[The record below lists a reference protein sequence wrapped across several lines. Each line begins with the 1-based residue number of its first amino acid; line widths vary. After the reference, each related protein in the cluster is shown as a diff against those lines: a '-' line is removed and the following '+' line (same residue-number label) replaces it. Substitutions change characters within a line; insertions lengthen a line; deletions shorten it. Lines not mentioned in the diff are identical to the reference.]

1 MFPEKKKFELD
12 NSLLHERASL
22 NSPKRAFSLPRA
34 DLVMSSQAI
43 ATSARGLPDFP
54 SPSLDLH
61 NFQDPTWSDHS
72 NPHNTDSKDE
82 AEQTDTDRDG
92 QTWVEMNAQQR
103 TQAVGNLLA
112 ALAPLSPT
120 LNAKTPNVKTEEE
133 ESATNAGE
141 NEKEVTADEPTQPAP
156 NEPDPT
162 LDQLNTNQ
170 NLSLPPLPPLPTDDF
185 MNDEAP
191 PPFPSTMAS
200 DFPEASQATLIGED
214 PLTMYQQGSQPPAVS
229 QDPLRERREIE
240 AFAKIEFEDGNY
252 YITTY
257 ACELGRDA
265 FAYRA
270 ALARAEEAAQ
280 AERDRAQ
287 SSSGRRSGLSEG
299 IPRPGDSQVQGSVV
313 SEAGGFGGVD
323 DAPVLQDGE
332 RPEGNAMGSNSS
344 ERSGGSIVKP
354 QEVLINP
361 PLIPFDYHKMAERQA
376 QFEQENDPD
385 QDNEQPAP
393 VTADHI
399 PDANNCP
406 LIPIHAMRNFQ
417 KSEVENHRSISR
429 RHVKIQWDFE
439 KESFQMKVL
448 GRNGAFLDEQYLPRG
463 AVRRLRDGS
472 KIQISNVRMTFRLPS
487 QPEPPSE
494 ESERDE
500 PEQTPP
506 PQESLSPTS
515 NEEERSVS
523 PSRTGKTRTKVTLTF
538 TQKPS
543 PTVPEGSDGQLAP
556 PKKRGPGRP
565 PKDGIMST
573 RERKE
578 REKAQKLA
586 EAKAANGG
594 RTPPPGLMRGK
605 FPKPPVIKEELAP
618 VESKPEKRKY
628 KKRKRP
634 EDGDVMQSIEG
645 GEVDVPSE
653 PENAPPLKKARQ
665 SKSPSPEYPPVES
678 LTEEQLARPSEP
690 YARLIYDILI
700 DIHPEALPLKQIY
713 RALKLK
719 FPFFVHRVDS
729 EGWQS
734 SVRHNLN
741 QEYEKLFD
749 KAKKEGK
756 GFFWKAIPGALQ
768 PQAERRRAAQQAA
781 AAKPKP
787 TPAPRQN
794 PQQGPP
800 PPLNWQNSTPYPP
813 QNGMPPRGPLPPFFV
828 QGPNG
833 PMPPPP
839 NGMPWPPPPP
849 GGASASPGPNGRPP
863 QVPPGQKGQ
872 PFYPPAGHVPFP
884 GQPPPHPGPGQ
895 QTPAKPGV
903 PPPSLPGPPPPP
915 PTTSSASRNMPCTTD
930 GLLAIRRF
938 ETAMYDQVGDP
949 SKIEDWQ
956 KVFASVKR
964 RLLHGAPHS
973 LLPGGENKEE
983 LTIMAHVRNFIE
995 RFKNPNFV
1003 GFSNTGSPAPTNAA
1017 NTGNPPTIP
1026 SVPSATTTAT
1036 PSEQSSQPQPVPQ
1049 PAPAGAPSAAADA
1062 PPKVADA
1069 APGKDATKAPDQP
1082 TQPATAADEKM
1093 EVDESA
1099 AVPTGSSA

>member
-1 MFPEKKKFELD
+1 
-12 NSLLHERASL
+12 
-22 NSPKRAFSLPRA
+22 
-34 DLVMSSQAI
+34 MSSQAI

-54 SPSLDLH
+54 SPSIDLH
-61 NFQDPTWSDHS
+61 NFQEPTWSDHS
-72 NPHNTDSKDE
+72 NPHNNDSKDE
-82 AEQTDTDRDG
+82 AEQIESDQEG
-92 QTWVEMNAQQR
+92 HSWVEMDAQQR
-103 TQAVGNLLA
+103 NQAVGNLLA

-120 LNAKTPNVKTEEE
+120 LNAKTPNVKTEQQEPP
-133 ESATNAGE
+133 TNAGE
-141 NEKEVTADEPTQPAP
+141 DRMEVTDDAP
-156 NEPDPT
+156 VQSASNEPYSILHQAD
-162 LDQLNTNQ
+162 TNH
-170 NLSLPPLPPLPTDDF
+170 NMSLPPLPPLPTDDF
-185 MNDEAP
+185 MTDVAP
-191 PPFPSTMAS
+191 EPFSSAIPS
-200 DFPEASQATLIGED
+200 DLLEASQTTLIGEAPMAMD
-214 PLTMYQQGSQPPAVS
+214 YQESQLPLAS
-229 QDPLRERREIE
+229 QDVPNERREIE

-265 FAYRA
+265 FAYKA

-299 IPRPGDSQVQGSVV
+299 MPRPGDSQVQGSVV

-323 DAPVLQDGE
+323 DAPMVQDGQ
-332 RPEGNAMGSNSS
+332 RADGHVLGSNSS

-376 QFEQENDPD
+376 QHEQENLLE
-385 QDNEQPAP
+385 QDTEQPAP

-399 PDANNCP
+399 PDADNCP
-406 LIPIHAMRNFQ
+406 LIPIHAMRTAE
-417 KSEVENHRSISR
+417 KSEVENHKSISR
-429 RHVKIQWDFE
+429 RHVKIEWDF
-439 KESFQMKVL
+439 KEEYFQMRIL
-448 GRNGAFLDEQYLPRG
+448 GRNGAFLDDEYLTRG
-463 AVRRLRDGS
+463 SVRRLRDGS
-472 KIQISNVRMTFRLPS
+472 KIQISDVWMTFRLPGRNA
-487 QPEPPSE
+487 EPPSD
-494 ESERDE
+494 ESERE
-500 PEQTPP
+500 EFELTPP
-506 PQESLSPTS
+506 PQESLSPIS
-515 NEEERSVS
+515 NDEEQSLS
-523 PSRTGKTRTKVTLTF
+523 PSRSGKTRTKVTLTF

-543 PTVPEGSDGQLAP
+543 PTVPDGPDGPDGQSMPL
-556 PKKRGPGRP
+556 KKRGPGRP

-605 FPKPPVIKEELAP
+605 FPKPPVIKEEEPVL

-628 KKRKRP
+628 KKRRR
-634 EDGDVMQSIEG
+634 EDGEVLQSIEG
-645 GEVDVPSE
+645 SGEVDVPSE
-653 PENAPPLKKARQ
+653 PENAPPSKKARQ

-787 TPAPRQN
+787 PPAPRQN

-800 PPLNWQNSTPYPP
+800 PPLNWQNSTPYPQ
-813 QNGMPPRGPLPPFFV
+813 QNGMPPRGPPPPFFV

-839 NGMPWPPPPP
+839 NGMPWPPP
-849 GGASASPGPNGRPP
+849 GASASPGPNGRPP

-872 PFYPPAGHVPFP
+872 PFYPPPQAGQLPFSSP
-884 GQPPPHPGPGQ
+884 QPPLAGAGQ
-895 QTPAKPGV
+895 QAPGKPGV
-903 PPPSLPGPPPPP
+903 SQSTSGGALPGPPPPP
-915 PTTSSASRNMPCTTD
+915 PITSSASRNMPCTTD

-938 ETAMYDQVGDP
+938 ETAMYEQVGNS
-949 SKIEDWQ
+949 SKIEEWQ
-956 KVFASVKR
+956 QVFASVKR

-973 LLPGGENKEE
+973 LQPGGENREE

-1003 GFSNTGSPAPTNAA
+1003 GFSNTGSPAPSNAA
-1017 NTGNPPTIP
+1017 NTANGPGASGAPMAATMPTPGQETSTPQPPPQSTP
-1026 SVPSATTTAT
+1026 AETPSA
-1036 PSEQSSQPQPVPQ
+1036 
-1049 PAPAGAPSAAADA
+1049 PANAPTKMEGVQAVEEPAKAAEL
-1062 PPKVADA
+1062 PN
-1069 APGKDATKAPDQP
+1069 
-1082 TQPATAADEKM
+1082 QPATPADDKM
-1093 EVDESA
+1093 DVDTKP
-1099 AVPTGSSA
+1099 AV

>member
-1 MFPEKKKFELD
+1 
-12 NSLLHERASL
+12 
-22 NSPKRAFSLPRA
+22 
-34 DLVMSSQAI
+34 MSSQAI
-43 ATSARGLPDFP
+43 ATSAR
-54 SPSLDLH
+54 DLH
-61 NFQDPTWSDHS
+61 DFQEPTWSDHS
-72 NPHNTDSKDE
+72 NPRNNDSKDE
-82 AEQTDTDRDG
+82 AEQIDSDQEG
-92 QTWVEMNAQQR
+92 QAWVEMDAQQR
-103 TQAVGNLLA
+103 NQAVGNLLA

-120 LNAKTPNVKTEEE
+120 LNAKTPNVKTEQEE
-133 ESATNAGE
+133 PHTNGGE
-141 NEKEVTADEPTQPAP
+141 DRMEVTDDEPVQSAS
-156 NEPDPT
+156 NDPYST
-162 LDQLNTNQ
+162 LPQADTNH
-170 NLSLPPLPPLPTDDF
+170 NMSLPPLPPLPTDDF
-185 MNDEAP
+185 MTDEAP
-191 PPFPSTMAS
+191 APFSSAIVS
-200 DFPEASQATLIGED
+200 DIPEASQATLVGD
-214 PLTMYQQGSQPPAVS
+214 APMTMDYPVSQPPLAS
-229 QDPLRERREIE
+229 QDVQNERREIE

-265 FAYRA
+265 FAYKA

-332 RPEGNAMGSNSS
+332 RVGGNPLGSNSS

-376 QFEQENDPD
+376 QFEPGDDPE
-385 QDNEQPAP
+385 QDTELPAP

-399 PDANNCP
+399 PDADNCP
-406 LIPIHAMRNFQ
+406 LIPIHAMRTAE
-417 KSEVENHRSISR
+417 KSEVENHKSISR
-429 RHVKIQWDFE
+429 RHVKIEWDF
-439 KESFQMKVL
+439 KEDYFQMKVL
-448 GRNGAFLDEQYLPRG
+448 GRNGAFLDDEYLNRG
-463 AVRRLRDGS
+463 SVRRLRDGS
-472 KIQISNVRMTFRLPS
+472 KIQISDVWMTFRLPS
-487 QPEPPSE
+487 QNAEPPSE
-494 ESERDE
+494 ESEREDLE
-500 PEQTPP
+500 LSPP
-506 PQESLSPTS
+506 PQESLSPFS
-515 NEEERSVS
+515 NDEEQSLS
-523 PSRTGKTRTKVTLTF
+523 PSRSGKTRTKVTLTF

-543 PTVPEGSDGQLAP
+543 PTMPDGPDGQPMP

-594 RTPPPGLMRGK
+594 KTPPPGLLRGK
-605 FPKPPVIKEELAP
+605 FPKPPVIKEEEP
-618 VESKPEKRKY
+618 VLVETKPEKRKY
-628 KKRKRP
+628 KKRKR
-634 EDGDVMQSIEG
+634 EDGEVLQSIEG
-645 GEVDVPSE
+645 NEVDVPSE
-653 PENAPPLKKARQ
+653 PENAPPQKKARQ

-700 DIHPEALPLKQIY
+700 DIHPDALPLKQIY

-787 TPAPRQN
+787 PPAPRQN

-800 PPLNWQNSTPYPP
+800 PPLNWQNSTPYPQ
-813 QNGMPPRGPLPPFFV
+813 QNGMPPRGPPPPFFV

-839 NGMPWPPPPP
+839 NGVPWPPP
-849 GGASASPGPNGRPP
+849 GASASPGPNGRPP

-872 PFYPPAGHVPFP
+872 PFYPPPQGGQLPFP
-884 GQPPPHPGPGQ
+884 AQQAPGAGQ
-895 QTPAKPGV
+895 QTPGKPGV
-903 PPPSLPGPPPPP
+903 PQPPSAGPLPGPPPPP
-915 PTTSSASRNMPCTTD
+915 PPITSSASRNMPCTTD

-938 ETAMYDQVGDP
+938 ETAMYEQVGNS
-949 SKIEDWQ
+949 SKIEEWQ
-956 KVFASVKR
+956 QVFASVKR

-973 LLPGGENKEE
+973 LLPDGENREE
-983 LTIMAHVRNFIE
+983 LTIMAHVRNFID

-1003 GFSNTGSPAPTNAA
+1003 GFSNTGSPAPSNAA
-1017 NTGNPPTIP
+1017 NTANGP
-1026 SVPSATTTAT
+1026 STAT
-1036 PSEQSSQPQPVPQ
+1036 ASTANTVLQPVSQPT
-1049 PAPAGAPSAAADA
+1049 PAGAPLAPADV
-1062 PPKVADA
+1062 PPKVEGLEPGNETAKTAEQPNQPFTLAD
-1069 APGKDATKAPDQP
+1069 D
-1082 TQPATAADEKM
+1082 KM
-1093 EVDESA
+1093 EVDTEPAVQNIASA
-1099 AVPTGSSA
+1099 